1 MVIRS
6 CCQQPSG
13 QTEPRNPKGENNMN
27 TIQPLKKMV
36 VGALLSGGVALAGL
50 GLTAG
55 TAGAAP
61 ANPGPTIDP
70 SDFGTPVVECIQ
82 CQRTFPATVLCESTP
97 DPSWA
102 AARYACPSPLP
113 ATERHR

>member
-13 QTEPRNPKGENNMN
+13 QTEPGNPKGENNMN

-61 ANPGPTIDP
+61 ANPGPTIDRSVFASP
-70 SDFGTPVVECIQ
+70 GAKAIRG
-82 CQRTFPATVLCESTP
+82 QRPLPGDGSLRVNP
-97 DPSWA
+97 GPSWA

-113 ATERHR
+113 A